1 MKLCFVLLKL
11 IYRVY
16 NAISIK
22 ITNAFLSLSLFF
34 FAEMDKLILKSIQNF
49 KELRTDKIILEKK
62 NKVGGLTRP
71 NLKTYC
77 KTIVAKT
84 LWYWH
89 KGRHRKQ
96 ENRNEIPEIYKSLV
110 DWNLTRMPKPFKGRN
125 NSSFNNWCWDTW
137 TSTCKRLKLD
147 PYLTSHTKLIQNG
160 SKT

>member
-1 MKLCFVLLKL
+1 M

-22 ITNAFLSLSLFF
+22 ITNAFLSLSLFV

-49 KELRTDKIILEKK
+49 KELRTDKRILEKK

-89 KGRHRKQ
+89 KVRHSKQ

-110 DWNLTRMPKPFKGRN
+110 D
-125 NSSFNNWCWDTW
+125 
-137 TSTCKRLKLD
+137 
-147 PYLTSHTKLIQNG
+147 
-160 SKT
+160 